1 LINIKNA
8 SRQCA
13 TVSAHH
19 YDHIRRKTM
28 HTADLPEDKATG
40 RRIGITVA
48 VLLVVMVGLIIVSNI
63 IS

>member
-1 LINIKNA
+1 
-8 SRQCA
+8 
-13 TVSAHH
+13 
-19 YDHIRRKTM
+19 M

-48 VLLVVMVGLIIVSNI
+48 VLLVVMIGLIIISNV